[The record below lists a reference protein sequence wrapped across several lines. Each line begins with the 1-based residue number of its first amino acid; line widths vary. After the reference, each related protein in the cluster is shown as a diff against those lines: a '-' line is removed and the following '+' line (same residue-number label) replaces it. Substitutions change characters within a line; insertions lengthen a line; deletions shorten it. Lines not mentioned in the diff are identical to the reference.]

1 MADKDTVTVIGP
13 DAHIKGEMTFPSSA
27 RVLGS
32 IEGSITAKSE
42 LHVAEG
48 SVCKASIDAAKVTVD
63 GRVHGNVTASE
74 RVELNASAHVEGDL
88 DAAKLVVVEGATFI
102 GHCRIGVNGKANGV
116 AAPAASTATS
126 PSAALNGAAAAS
138 SVDDDDDSDDGSDDD
153 TKGEVR
159 TRGLRA
165 KATASRK

>member
-102 GHCRIGVNGKANGV
+102 GHCRIGVNGKAGGV
-116 AAPAASTATS
+116 AAPQSSASTA
-126 PSAALNGAAAAS
+126 PSSALNGAAAS
-138 SVDDDDDSDDGSDDD
+138 SVDDDDSDDSSDDD
-153 TKGEVR
+153 SKGEVR
-159 TRGLRA
+159 TRSLRA